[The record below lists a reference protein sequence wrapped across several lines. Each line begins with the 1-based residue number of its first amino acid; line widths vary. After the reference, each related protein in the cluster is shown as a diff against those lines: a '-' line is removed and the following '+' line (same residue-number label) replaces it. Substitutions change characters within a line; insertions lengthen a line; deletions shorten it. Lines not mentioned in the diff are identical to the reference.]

1 MLPIIPNV
9 IVMCVSVLGVHVKVV
24 SSCSTYETPAFNLPT
39 LRAAQGNALD
49 WQVPVY
55 PGIRYVLLVK
65 VWTLLLVKVRTPVL
79 PNVLNVENVWSMGQY
94 YAKSVQI
101 LVLHIWKI
109 SFVIPMVILYS
120 MLINNQLTTVI
131 YLLRLYRYLS
141 LLVLVDVVI
150 ICLAVLLCLSSCI
163 TIAHF
168 LSSCISLIVPLMVEM
183 VIRKLRMVI
192 CRSLQSRNYVALNV
206 NTLLYFLTLYTLWTV
221 RILEMFF
228 STRFR

>member
-1 MLPIIPNV
+1 
-9 IVMCVSVLGVHVKVV
+9 
-24 SSCSTYETPAFNLPT
+24 
-39 LRAAQGNALD
+39 
-49 WQVPVY
+49 
-55 PGIRYVLLVK
+55 
-65 VWTLLLVKVRTPVL
+65 
-79 PNVLNVENVWSMGQY
+79 MGQCY
-94 YAKSVQI
+94 VKSVQI

-109 SFVIPMVILYS
+109 SFVILMVILYS

-150 ICLAVLLCLSSCI
+150 ICLAVLLCLSSCM